1 MANWEFIDNYEHGY
15 HKVSVNS
22 RVRKSI
28 PTWRS
33 PIISRYYDSYDG
45 CSFCSVVVS
54 LLVRQPETRYKGF
67 WRHLFG
73 MGGVILVLCDNPH
86 NQTSKTYAAEIFRGL
101 DSGIYS
107 SCSLPIKNCALRRKS
122 SKHLISQIATP
133 LFLSDQPLFLE
144 QLHTFAAAIL
154 YDLKQHRFWP

>member
-1 MANWEFIDNYEHGY
+1 
-15 HKVSVNS
+15 
-22 RVRKSI
+22 
-28 PTWRS
+28 
-33 PIISRYYDSYDG
+33 
-45 CSFCSVVVS
+45 
-54 LLVRQPETRYKGF
+54 VRQPETRYKGF

-73 MGGVILVLCDNPH
+73 VGGVILVLCDHPH

-107 SCSLPIKNCALRRKS
+107 SRSLPIKNCALRRKS

-144 QLHTFAAAIL
+144 QLHTFTASHFVRFKAAPFLAIIL
-154 YDLKQHRFWP
+154 LPLSQSTEIFWKACLSPLHSHRASSLPCI